1 HTFDSRH
8 EIRKDLKEKKQLL
21 ASEMS
26 YYRTQIY
33 RIDSDIALFNKLLNE
48 SIPQNMLEVPNI
60 DKDKLYEQFR

>member
-1 HTFDSRH
+1 HTLDSRQ

-33 RIDSDIALFNKLLNE
+33 RIDSDIALFNKLLNGN
-48 SIPQNMLEVPNI
+48 IPQDMLEVPNI
-60 DKDKLYEQFR
+60 DRESIYDQLK